1 MGAHRF
7 ERHAGRRTVGFAV
20 FVAVGCCMWILAAS
34 AQASTVP
41 VIDSESV
48 SNVTATD
55 ATLEA
60 SINSQ
65 EAPPGDYYQFQ
76 VVTNPSG
83 FASEILC
90 PSTRPQGAEECVG
103 PQSPGVPPIGFHPS
117 SFEHL
122 EKPVSLDLNSAGVTL
137 KPGTTYH
144 YRVLAA
150 RRVQTEDTI
159 QWEPPTVYGPDQ
171 TFTTPPAIEGE
182 SVSNITPTDAT
193 IEAQINTGGLETS
206 YEVWVGTIG
215 CIEENLGA
223 VCHSTSPGEIV
234 GTILAGASI
243 QTVSID
249 VAKAWHKLAPNSS
262 YVFTVSATNSA
273 GKANSNFKIFKTAA
287 GVQPAIE
294 GESVSNITPTDATL
308 EAQVNSEGLETTY
321 QFRLESGCLWP
332 RECEA
337 IAVYPMPSGTL
348 LGSFVNQSISLDLNS
363 SGVTL
368 APGVEYAY
376 SVTATNAA
384 GSVAGHEQRF
394 TTPEDGVQPLNTNPT
409 PGSHPTGE
417 PASNTEQ
424 GTVTPTANDSA
435 DNHGTPSPKA
445 TGLMNG
451 RKLAKALKAC
461 GKKPKK
467 QLASCKKQA
476 HKKYGATTR

>member
-1 MGAHRF
+1 MG
-7 ERHAGRRTVGFAV
+7 
-20 FVAVGCCMWILAAS
+20 CLAWGLPVS

-48 SNVTATD
+48 SNVTSTD

-60 SINSQ
+60 SIDSQ
-65 EAPPGDYYQFQ
+65 EAPAGDYYQFQ
-76 VVTNPSG
+76 VVANPSE

-90 PSTRPQGAEECVG
+90 PSQLGGYSGCNGPTTPGAL
-103 PQSPGVPPIGFHPS
+103 PIGFHSS

-182 SVSNITPTDAT
+182 SVSNVTSSDAT
-193 IEAQINTGGLETS
+193 LEAQINPGGLETT
-206 YEVWVGTIG
+206 YEVWIGTVS
-215 CIEENLGA
+215 CIEFGGPADTCE
-223 VCHSTSPGEIV
+223 STSPGEIV
-234 GTILAGASI
+234 GTIPAGAST
-243 QTVSID
+243 QTISVD

-262 YVFTVSATNSA
+262 YVFSVSATSSA

-287 GVQPAIE
+287 GVPPAVVS
-294 GESVSNITPTDATL
+294 ESVSNITPTDATL
-308 EAQVNSEGLETTY
+308 EAQINSEGLETTY

-337 IAVYPMPSGTL
+337 IAVYPLPSGTL

-363 SGVTL
+363 AGVTL

-384 GSVAGHEQRF
+384 GSVASHEQRF
-394 TTPEDGVQPLNTNPT
+394 TTPEDGVQPL
-409 PGSHPTGE
+409 S
-417 PASNTEQ
+417 
-424 GTVTPTANDSA
+424 
-435 DNHGTPSPKA
+435 TPSGAGQPVGPNSGDQPA
-445 TGLMNG
+445 GSASSSSPLGVQSPGLQAGNTT
-451 RKLAKALKAC
+451 KLEPFENAQKLSKALKLC
-461 GKKPKK
+461 NKKPKK
-467 QLASCKKQA
+467 QRPSCKRQA
-476 HKKYGATTR
+476 EKKYAATNKHRA